1 MGHTHVTPVSW
12 NVCGEGDALSW
23 DDYRL
28 DVKARSLSKGGQE
41 LPVQRGVMDCI
52 GYLAQH
58 RDRVVEYD
66 ELIQSLWGRDNV
78 SNHQLTQVVAMARR
92 ILGDTGHAQ
101 TVIRTMSG
109 VGYRWVMPLSES
121 VPGQLPDPPQ
131 VNPPAASQPVENQP
145 VENQPVENQS
155 VENQSVENQPVE
167 NQPAAS
173 QSAENQPAENQPAEN
188 PPDPTP
194 PQVVLPLAPLSAV
207 VMPAPGLPPT
217 SPASHMARAAQT
229 MPGGFSSRLSGPGI
243 AAFALLALLLLVDAG
258 RHASDSA
265 ASRAE
270 APLADRLV
278 RHPDPLD
285 AIHNAM
291 RMGLHDAVLEALS
304 KLPVPLADS
313 PDARM
318 LGIQLD
324 IERGRF
330 DSADRRLAL
339 ELERARS
346 GNDRVWE
353 ARLLVLR
360 SERHIKAS
368 SHGAECIR
376 PAQSALSLL
385 AAAGSSAP
393 AHTIGRALSARGV
406 GHLKEGQLALARE
419 DLVRAQDILQS
430 TGDEWSI
437 AENRRQLATVWLAMG
452 RMNDALDA
460 LVTAADKFQRLGDP
474 VGEMGTRNMA
484 TRIQIEQLRW
494 DEALAGTQ
502 RTLEVAR
509 MVPATR
515 RNIGALQLRGVV
527 LTATG
532 QLRQAR
538 SLLEEVHGIETRRY
552 TPVFLAAHMLAADR
566 PREAFRFAEAAFALH
581 QSGDDHRNLVLESKE
596 GAMLL
601 WMTAAQRIAESGA
614 PHADAIA
621 RTAGGAAESA
631 VQYRPHRACA
641 LAVVAWRIGRG
652 RGRAACG
659 RRAAACAR
667 LAVRHAVCERGPGR
681 AAAAAWRCRGR
692 ASGPDRNV
700 GL

>member
-1 MGHTHVTPVSW
+1 M
-12 NVCGEGDALSW
+12 
-23 DDYRL
+23 
-28 DVKARSLSKGGQE
+28 
-41 LPVQRGVMDCI
+41 
-52 GYLAQH
+52 
-58 RDRVVEYD
+58 
-66 ELIQSLWGRDNV
+66 
-78 SNHQLTQVVAMARR
+78 
-92 ILGDTGHAQ
+92 
-101 TVIRTMSG
+101 
-109 VGYRWVMPLSES
+109 
-121 VPGQLPDPPQ
+121 
-131 VNPPAASQPVENQP
+131 
-145 VENQPVENQS
+145 
-155 VENQSVENQPVE
+155 
-167 NQPAAS
+167 
-173 QSAENQPAENQPAEN
+173 
-188 PPDPTP
+188 
-194 PQVVLPLAPLSAV
+194 
-207 VMPAPGLPPT
+207 
-217 SPASHMARAAQT
+217 
-229 MPGGFSSRLSGPGI
+229 
-243 AAFALLALLLLVDAG
+243 DAG

-265 ASRAE
+265 ASIAE

-285 AIHNAM
+285 AIYNAM

-318 LGIQLD
+318 LGIPLD

-393 AHTIGRALSARGV
+393 PHTIGRALSARGV

-552 TPVFLAAHMLAADR
+552 TPVVLAAHMLAADR
-566 PREAFRFAEAAFALH
+566 PREAFRYAEAAFALH

-614 PHADAIA
+614 PMPTPSPAQLAVLQNPQSNIGRIA
-621 RTAGGAAESA
+621 RARWLWSRGESA
-631 VQYRPHRACA
+631 EAEAELRAVGEQPRAPGWLSDTLYANEALVALLLQRGDAEGARQALTEMWGYDPERFSRDYAANLLALRVA
-641 LAVVAWRIGRG
+641 LASSDDAQIKSAYRTVRSLAGERVLPAELDQAYARRIPRPVP
-652 RGRAACG
+652 
-659 RRAAACAR
+659 AR
-667 LAVRHAVCERGPGR
+667 NGD
-681 AAAAAWRCRGR
+681 
-692 ASGPDRNV
+692 ASDRN
-700 GL
+700 